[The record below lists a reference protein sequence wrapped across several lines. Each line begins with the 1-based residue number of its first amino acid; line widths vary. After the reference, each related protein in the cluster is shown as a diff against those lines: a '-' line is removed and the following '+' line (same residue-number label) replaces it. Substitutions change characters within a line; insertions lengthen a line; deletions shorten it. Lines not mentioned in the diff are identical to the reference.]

1 MRAGNAFSE
10 LSNNKPNS
18 NSNYTTIRTRNN
30 KTSSR
35 IDLEQTDTQKRLDWM
50 EKRKD
55 LDGKATSRN
64 QLTKRP
70 RIVGTE
76 GSTRLGNFR
85 TIAYL
90 VESSRL

>member
-18 NSNYTTIRTRNN
+18 NSINKTINTRNN
-30 KTSSR
+30 KTSSQ
-35 IDLEQTDTQKRLDWM
+35 IDLEQTDTQKSKNLD
-50 EKRKD
+50 R
-55 LDGKATSRN
+55 KATSTN

-76 GSTRLGNFR
+76 GFTRLGNSR
-85 TIAYL
+85 TIVYL
-90 VESSRL
+90 VESSKL

>member
-1 MRAGNAFSE
+1 MRAGNALSE
-10 LSNNKPNS
+10 LSTIKPNS
-18 NSNYTTIRTRNN
+18 SSNYTTIRTRNN

-35 IDLEQTDTQKRLDWM
+35 IDLEQTDTQNS
-50 EKRKD
+50 
-55 LDGKATSRN
+55 TSTN

-70 RIVGTE
+70 KIVGTE

-90 VESSRL
+90 VDSSKL